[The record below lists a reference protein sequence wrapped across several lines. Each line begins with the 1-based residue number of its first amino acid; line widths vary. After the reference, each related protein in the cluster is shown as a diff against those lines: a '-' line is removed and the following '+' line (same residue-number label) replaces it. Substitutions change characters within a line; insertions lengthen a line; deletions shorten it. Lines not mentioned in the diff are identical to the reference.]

1 MEDLIAWAGR
11 AELRPVAGLGGDILR
26 LASMERAYSIAYHHG
41 IYPVELCRRG
51 RDRVVIG
58 AFEDLDDARRFL
70 VIEVGALVREKQ
82 QMPQLSARELPP
94 GFVIEELPTA
104 LWLSWFTGSAEF
116 PIGERSRRR
125 AMNFSRVERAPLD
138 AIETSFL
145 EPAGR
150 PFYDA
155 A

>member
-11 AELRPVAGLGGDILR
+11 AELRPIDRLGGDILR
-26 LASMERAYSIAYHHG
+26 LASIELTYSIAHHHG
-41 IYPVELCRRG
+41 IYPVELCRNG
-51 RDRVVIG
+51 RDGEVIG
-58 AFEDLDDARRFL
+58 AFDDLDDARRFL

-82 QMPQLSARELPP
+82 RMPQLTAHDLPP
-94 GFVIEELPTA
+94 GFVIEESPTA

-116 PIGERSRRR
+116 PMGERRR
-125 AMNFSRVERAPLD
+125 ALNFSRVERASLD
-138 AIETSFL
+138 AIESSFL
-145 EPAGR
+145 EPAGS